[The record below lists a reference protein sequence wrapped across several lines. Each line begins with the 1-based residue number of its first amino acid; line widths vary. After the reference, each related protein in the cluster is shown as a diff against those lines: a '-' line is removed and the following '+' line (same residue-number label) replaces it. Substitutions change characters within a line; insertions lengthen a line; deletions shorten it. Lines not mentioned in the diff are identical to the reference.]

1 MRLLASSV
9 LFFEAVVIGLAI
21 PATLALGTDHRGLVV
36 WGGLG
41 LVLCCLLA
49 LALMRS
55 PVGYVLGSLV
65 QVAAVAAGFL
75 LPAMF
80 FLGGL
85 FALLWVLALRLPAR
99 AARIQAALPPRP
111 PG

>member
-9 LFFEAVVIGLAI
+9 LFFEAVVVGLAI
-21 PATLALGTDHRGLVV
+21 PAALGLGTDHRALVV
-36 WGGLG
+36 RGGLL
-41 LVLCCLLA
+41 LVLACLVSLG
-49 LALMRS
+49 LLGS
-55 PVGYVLGSLV
+55 PAGYVLGSLV

-85 FALLWVLALRLPAR
+85 FAVLWVLALRLPGR
-99 AARIQAALPPRP
+99 AARVQAALPPRP
-111 PG
+111 